1 MKKLTSLI
9 LAFCLGIILQAQTEV
24 NWLVKMDE
32 AKTLATDQERPILI
46 SFSGSD
52 WCGNCMRLGKEL
64 FETEDFLEYANENL
78 VLLNLDFPA
87 KKANKLSE
95 ELSVQND
102 KFAEIYNKQGVF
114 PLTIVVNAEGELM
127 GKVKYPSSSVQGYL
141 DSINDI
147 IH

>member
-9 LAFCLGIILQAQTEV
+9 LAFCLGIVLQAQTEV

-32 AKTLATDQERPILI
+32 AKTLATEQEQPILI

-64 FETEDFLEYANENL
+64 FETEDFLEYAKENL

-114 PLTIVVNAEGELM
+114 PLTIIVDAEGELM
-127 GKVKYPSSSVQGYL
+127 GKVKYPCNSIQAYL
-141 DSINDI
+141 NNISEI
-147 IH
+147 ID